1 MFFFLINALISFG
14 IFSTPKESKYV
25 TLLLFTCKATQ
36 WVPIS
41 EYSSRFIIHAASF
54 ISVKLCSGKLS
65 REKTPLN
72 LGSFWQYFCISKF
85 VKGWDGIKNPICF
98 HNQLLQFVHLLY
110 LFLYL
115 FLLYI
120 FLILDSL
127 LSLLFELKGFL
138 INLHLLYLITY

>member
-1 MFFFLINALISFG
+1 MFFFFINALISFG
-14 IFSTPKESKYV
+14 ICSTPKESKYV

-98 HNQLLQFVHLLY
+98 HNQLY
-110 LFLYL
+110 NLFTCSIYSFTFSCSIYSSSLTRCYRS
-115 FLLYI
+115 FL
-120 FLILDSL
+120 SWKV
-127 LSLLFELKGFL
+127 S
-138 INLHLLYLITY
+138 